1 MYIYEILYL
10 LVWLFQSFFFL
21 WPDKVLAGF
30 VNHLIYDDVKL
41 RGLKEVNTLDE
52 LAYTGQCLPSTVTC
66 VGMKSSEDLTCQS

>member
-30 VNHLIYDDVKL
+30 VNRLIYDDLKL
-41 RGLKEVNTLDE
+41 RDLKEVNTLDE
-52 LAYTGQCLPSTVTC
+52 
-66 VGMKSSEDLTCQS
+66 